1 MNVLLVAT
9 IVILRLLAITP
20 MDYLHVLVTMDTVA
34 QGLIVKVAVFCMKGF
49 CTRKHIR
56 NCLLIRHA
64 SSISKLIFL
73 RVFTSVKSVEVSF
86 SCCFILN
93 A

>member
-1 MNVLLVAT
+1 MNVLLIAT
-9 IVILRLLAITP
+9 IVIPRLLAITL
-20 MDYLHVLVTMDTVA
+20 MDHLHVLVILDTVA
-34 QGLIVKVAVFCMKGF
+34 EGPTVKVGIFCMKGF

-64 SSISKLIFL
+64 SSTSKLVFL
-73 RVFTSVKSVEVSF
+73 RVFKSVKSVEASF

-93 A
+93 S

>member
-20 MDYLHVLVTMDTVA
+20 MDHLIVLVTLDTVA
-34 QGLIVKVAVFCMKGF
+34 LGQTVKVGLFLMTGF
-49 CTRKHIR
+49 CIKKHIC
-56 NCLLIRHA
+56 NCFFLRHA
-64 SSISKLIFL
+64 SSTTKLIFL
-73 RVFTSVKSVEVSF
+73 RVFKSVKSVEASF
-86 SCCFILN
+86 RCCFILN

>member
-20 MDYLHVLVTMDTVA
+20 MDHLHVLVTLDTVA
-34 QGLIVKVAVFCMKGF
+34 QGPTVNVGIFCMTGF
-49 CTRKHIR
+49 CTRKDIR
-56 NCLLIRHA
+56 KCFLIRYA
-64 SSISKLIFL
+64 SSTSKFIFL
-73 RVFTSVKSVEVSF
+73 RVFKSVKSVEASF

>member
-9 IVILRLLAITP
+9 IVIPRLLAITL
-20 MDYLHVLVTMDTVA
+20 MDHLDVLVTLDTVA
-34 QGLIVKVAVFCMKGF
+34 QGPIVKVGIFCMTGF
-49 CTRKHIR
+49 CTRKDIR

-64 SSISKLIFL
+64 SSTSELIFL
-73 RVFTSVKSVEVSF
+73 RVFKSVKSVAVSF